1 MIYAVSFKHPIP
13 EGVFSMDV
21 TSRSSTWG
29 KHFSP
34 FNLGP
39 VALYDKHWAYNIENA
54 FQFSRV
60 YPEYSTVDGVPAE
73 HYWEWAKKGWE
84 NPRPI
89 KYPLG
94 VWSKHLYHWW
104 NGKKING
111 VEAQNTIFLPMYKKA
126 VTKTSAY
133 QRLKEM
139 YETSNQDIYLI
150 DFEGYNHR
158 YLEKSWDQVINDPD
172 RPVGQAFT
180 LCMLLEGYL

>member
-1 MIYAVSFKHPIP
+1 
-13 EGVFSMDV
+13 MDV
-21 TSRSSTWG
+21 TSRSNTWG

-39 VALYDKHWAYNIENA
+39 VDLYADHWAYNIENA

-60 YPEYSTVDGVPAE
+60 YAEYSTVDELPAN
-73 HYWEWAKKGWE
+73 HYWDWAKAGWH

-104 NGKKING
+104 DNKKLSNL
-111 VEAQNTIFLPMYKKA
+111 EAQNQIFLPLYKKA
-126 VTKTSAY
+126 VTKSTAF

-139 YETSNQDIYLI
+139 YESSKEDIFLV
-150 DFEGYNHR
+150 DFEGYDHR
-158 YLEKSWDQVINDPD
+158 FLEQSWDQVVSNPD
-172 RPVGQAFT
+172 RPVGQAFA